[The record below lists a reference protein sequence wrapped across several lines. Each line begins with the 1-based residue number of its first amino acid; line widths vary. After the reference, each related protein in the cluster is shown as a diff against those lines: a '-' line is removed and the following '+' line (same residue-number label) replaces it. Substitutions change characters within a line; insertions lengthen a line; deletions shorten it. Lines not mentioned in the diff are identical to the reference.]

1 LADRV
6 LFKIVYLLTCRVL
19 GVAVLVV
26 RGDRA
31 KNAELL
37 VLRHENAVLRR
48 HVSRVR
54 YDPAD
59 RLWFAALARLIP
71 RSRWTEIFPVT
82 PATLLAWHRRLA
94 AAKYDT
100 SERRKPG
107 RPPTARSIA
116 GLVVRLATENPL
128 WGYRRIHGEL
138 TKLGLAVAPSTVWE
152 ILRGAGI
159 HPAPRRSDPTW
170 RQFLHAQAAGIL
182 AVDFLHVDTVL
193 LNRLYVLIFIE
204 HGTRRMHLGGVT
216 AHPTGEWTVQQ
227 ARNLALTLGERFED
241 IRFVIRDRG
250 SNFTISFD
258 AVFQA
263 TGARIL
269 RTAVQAPRM
278 NAICERLVGT
288 LRRELLDRMLI
299 LGEAHLRTILTGYQ
313 AHYNTARPH
322 QGIAQR
328 VPDDERDTHPATVT
342 GVGTRRIRRKPVL
355 DGLINEYVPA
365 A

>member
-1 LADRV
+1 MVRRAGPAAPPQALDRDLPRDAGDAAGLAPQTGR
-6 LFKIVYLLTCRVL
+6 
-19 GVAVLVV
+19 
-26 RGDRA
+26 
-31 KNAELL
+31 E
-37 VLRHENAVLRR
+37 
-48 HVSRVR
+48 
-54 YDPAD
+54 
-59 RLWFAALARLIP
+59 
-71 RSRWTEIFPVT
+71 
-82 PATLLAWHRRLA
+82 
-94 AAKYDT
+94 KYDT
-100 SERRKPG
+100 SKQRKPG

-116 GLVVRLATENPL
+116 RLVVRLAKENPL

-152 ILRGAGI
+152 ILHAAGI
-159 HPAPRRSDPTW
+159 DPAPRRSGPTW

-193 LNRLYVLIFIE
+193 LNRLYVLVFIE

-227 ARNLALTLGERFED
+227 ARNLALTLDERFEA
-241 IRFVIRDRG
+241 IKFLIRDRG
-250 SNFTISFD
+250 SNFTASFD

-269 RTAVQAPRM
+269 LTAVQAPRM

-288 LRRELLDRMLI
+288 LRRELLDRVLI
-299 LGEAHLRTILTGYQ
+299 LGEAHLRAVLTEYQ

-328 VPDDERDTHPATVT
+328 VPADERDTHPATVT
-342 GVGTRRIRRKPVL
+342 DIDTRQIRRKPVL
-355 DGLINEYVPA
+355 DGLINEYVARRLTPGRPA
-365 A
+365 GHLPNPIFERDRLSGSLARGPARGVAARQYQADRASADTRQSVGS